1 MRCGARCGPGGGR
14 ADLRERDVAAIGEGG
29 DDEAARVAHVLVR
42 VTELGIADVD
52 EAVLLLVVPAVLELR
67 LPGEGERAVDLVVV
81 ELEHLVRVRVGVRLE
96 HNVARVHV
104 DGDEG
109 LDLDALLLGQVAQH
123 HVGVRGE
130 PWVGLGRGLGCRW
143 GEGEGG

>member
-29 DDEAARVAHVLVR
+29 DDKAARVADVLVR

-67 LPGEGERAVDLVVV
+67 LPGEGKRAVDLVVV
-81 ELEHLVRVRVGVRLE
+81 ELEHLVRVRVGVR
-96 HNVARVHV
+96 VSVRVR
-104 DGDEG
+104 
-109 LDLDALLLGQVAQH
+109 A
-123 HVGVRGE
+123 
-130 PWVGLGRGLGCRW
+130 
-143 GEGEGG
+143 